1 MRKPLIIALGL
12 ASFGALSPGPAS
24 ADSWRCVTHI
34 FGQSNR
40 EGPGSNTYGAGWSIF
55 GGHPQQCT
63 HYLQDQPPKPTT
75 PWQGSVAGYGTPIQQ
90 QKLKRMN

>member
-1 MRKPLIIALGL
+1 MRKILIGVIAL
-12 ASFGALSPGPAS
+12 ASLRISMPGPAS
-24 ADSWRCVTHI
+24 ADSWRCDTHI

-40 EGPGSNTYGAGWSIF
+40 EGPGTNTYGAGWSIF

-75 PWQGSVAGYGTPIQQ
+75 AWQGSAAGVNKAFNPSTAY
-90 QKLKRMN
+90 KNK